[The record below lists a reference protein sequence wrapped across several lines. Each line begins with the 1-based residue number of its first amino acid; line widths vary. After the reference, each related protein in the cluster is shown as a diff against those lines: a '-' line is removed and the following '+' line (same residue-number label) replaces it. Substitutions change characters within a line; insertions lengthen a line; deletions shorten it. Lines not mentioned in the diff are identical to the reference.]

1 MSNQARPF
9 ILEEANWNTVRQTQY
24 STAVI
29 TWGATE
35 AHNYHMPYG
44 TDNYQVRYVAERAVA
59 KAWELGSRVV
69 LLPGI
74 DYGVNTGQLDV
85 SLCMNM
91 MPSTQLA
98 ILRDICD
105 VLVRHG
111 VEKLVILNGH
121 GANNFVAIIREL
133 AGLFPGLFVTVVNWY
148 QAYPRKEVFEAP
160 GDHADE
166 FETSVM
172 MYIAPGLVQPLQ
184 VAGDG
189 ATLSFNLKGYREGWA
204 WSQRPWTKVTK
215 DTGSGDPAKA
225 TAEKGKLFLEKSIGN
240 IGNFLHELSSR
251 SVEELLG

>member
-1 MSNQARPF
+1 MSNEARPF
-9 ILEEANWNTVRQTQY
+9 ILEETNWNTVRQTQY
-24 STAVI
+24 DTAVI

-44 TDNYQVRYVAERAVA
+44 TDNIQVKYVAERAVA
-59 KAWELGSRVV
+59 KAWEKGARVI

-85 SLCMNM
+85 SMCMNM

-105 VLVRHG
+105 ILVRHG
-111 VEKLVILNGH
+111 VEKLVIINGH

-133 AGLFPGLFVTVVNWY
+133 AGIFPNLFVTVVNWY

-172 MYIAPGLVQPLQ
+172 MYIAPHLVQPLH

-204 WSQRPWTKVTK
+204 WAQRPWTKVTK

-225 TAEKGKLFLEKSIGN
+225 TVEKGKIFLERSIENIGLFLHDLSNRSI
-240 IGNFLHELSSR
+240 
-251 SVEELLG
+251 EELLG